1 VQKDTEDEIE
11 KSISAMKNDI
21 KDMSAGQEELQYI
34 SDIED
39 KVNVVNINLKNDLS
53 AMETKLNAGKAV
65 FEGNDM

>member
-1 VQKDTEDEIE
+1 MQKDTEDEIE